1 MGIRSLLSLI
11 LGLAV
16 IALGVW
22 LLVAFWAD
30 FVGIIKGIIGLIVIF
45 IGLGITT
52 VSYFVFRTSFNKRI
66 EIREE

>member
-1 MGIRSLLSLI
+1 MSIRSLLSLI

-22 LLVAFWAD
+22 LLVAFWKD
-30 FVGIIKGIIGLIVIF
+30 FVGILKGIIGLIVIF
-45 IGLGITT
+45 FGLGITT
-52 VSYFVFRTSFNKRI
+52 ISYFVFRTSCNKKI